1 MEAWPMEM
9 KRIEDRLEHR
19 LSRIEDE
26 LDSVSQAVK
35 SIGDALLLS
44 QTESE
49 SSRADITRMSF
60 YIQAL

>member
-9 KRIEDRLEHR
+9 KRIEDRLEQR
-19 LSRIEDE
+19 LSRIEEE
-26 LDSVSQAVK
+26 LKSVTQAVK
-35 SIGDALLLS
+35 SIGDALVLS
-44 QTESE
+44 KTESE